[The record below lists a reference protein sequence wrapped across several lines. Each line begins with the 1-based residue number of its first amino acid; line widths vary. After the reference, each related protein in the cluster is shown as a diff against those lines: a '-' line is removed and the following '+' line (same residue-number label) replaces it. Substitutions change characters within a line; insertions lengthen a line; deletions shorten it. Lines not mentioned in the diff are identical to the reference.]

1 MAAVQ
6 TINAEI
12 HIRRGDYDELRKVYD
27 PANPDPSLNE
37 DHPFQVMPGELAIA
51 QDTNTLFFR
60 LDDGQDPSYT
70 KANTTQRLIEMPFQ
84 ANDLK
89 VSDRN
94 AVTAGWRKLGTHSGS
109 MFCAILTVVAG
120 DGLWRC
126 LVNRSGNA
134 ASVMSLDADPNAKIS
149 ALKYVDTAD
158 GGEIWA
164 NVSADCTMY
173 AEVVDET
180 TNRGG
185 ASSGWSFDPD
195 FEYSETTPL
204 GINVNATGLPSQ
216 SDTSEC
222 HAVLQKENGGFAA
235 SKNEPFEAHGLIDD
249 FDDAVLP
256 GVYKAMDASNGPS
269 GRGRG
274 SVMVTRSKLVS
285 GHSMIADKL
294 IQLYMVGGVTVSGV
308 DAESELWIRDGYASA
323 GSYTWSGWQRI
334 DCDRERLLPKAGVYY
349 VTTADEF
356 TAALEAEVP
365 AGTKKVVWV
374 LTPLTITGNAAQE
387 VYQVALTSNV
397 SVYGDHI
404 TWSANGFTNSGG
416 SRFTVRFF
424 NQYVCF
430 TYGIQTMV
438 NVRLLM
444 KRAYAAVLNI
454 QSTLT
459 SAYVAY
465 EKRWDDGLSSADE
478 GNPYSLN
485 YPLPFTL
492 AVWDNT
498 ASAGASTAQELF
510 PLVLGNAVL
519 DTPAELIDQHFVF
532 NFVASVTRQCEYLG
546 FYVVRGTGG
555 TIRLGIY
562 DAATHALMEQTDAI
576 TVQTSDYNKV
586 KWVHLLNPITLVAGK
601 EYYFSFAGFGDGY
614 TVAPLGYKTDY
625 GTSVYVEG
633 VKYLGG
639 SGSSTSELPATIPV
653 DFAQYGP
660 SKIRIWMACK

>member
-1 MAAVQ
+1 MAVQ
-6 TINAEI
+6 TIKAEI
-12 HIRRGDYDELRKVYD
+12 HIRRGTYDQLRKVYD
-27 PANPDPSLNE
+27 PQNPDPSLRE

-60 LDDGQDPSYT
+60 LDDGQDPDYT

-126 LVNRSGNA
+126 FVHRSGNA

-164 NVSADCTMY
+164 NVAADCTMY

-185 ASSGWSFDPD
+185 TSSGWSFDPD
-195 FEYSETTPL
+195 FEYSETAPV
-204 GINVNATGLPSQ
+204 GVNVNATGIQAQ

-222 HAVLQKENGGFAA
+222 HAVLQKGNGGLAT

-323 GSYTWSGWQRI
+323 GSYTWSAWQRI

-349 VTTADEF
+349 VNDQAEF
-356 TAALEAEVP
+356 TAALEAAVP

-374 LTPLTITGNAAQE
+374 LKPITITGNAAQE
-387 VYQVALTSNV
+387 VYQVALTSDV

-404 TWSANGFTNSGG
+404 FWNANGFTNSG
-416 SRFTVRFF
+416 SSQFKVRFF

-444 KRAYAAVLNI
+444 KRAWTTVMHIL
-454 QSTLT
+454 STLT
-459 SAYVAY
+459 NAYVAY

-485 YPLPFTL
+485 YPLPFTQ

-498 ASAGASTAQELF
+498 ASASASTAQELF
-510 PLVLGNAVL
+510 PMAMSTGVL
-519 DTPAELIDQHFVF
+519 DASEYIGKLICGR
-532 NFVASVTRQCEYLG
+532 FVASVTGEYS
-546 FYVVRGTGG
+546 
-555 TIRLGIY
+555 RLGVFNISGTTGTFRLGVY
-562 DAATHALMEQTDAI
+562 DAATDALLAQTPSI
-576 TVQTSDYNKV
+576 TPSSTPLQPGDFKV
-586 KWVHLLNPITLVAGK
+586 LWTATENPFTLVAGH
-601 EYYFSFAGFGDGY
+601 EYYFAVAGFGNNL
-614 TVAPLGYKTDY
+614 TVRLLMREISPGPLA
-625 GTSVYVEG
+625 YV
-633 VKYLGG
+633 
-639 SGSSTSELPATIPV
+639 SGSVSLMGTTDNPLPDPKPAISLAAKQV
-653 DFAQYGP
+653 W
-660 SKIRIWMACK
+660 IACK